1 MEAAEITQIDI
12 DNTRAQYIPVA
23 NRGQILFFCLSDL
36 SNVDPMYQYSLEW
49 FVAIFVGSMA
59 ETEKSGLYLYSKYTD
74 SLTTAEVLTNTE
86 TWS

>member
-1 MEAAEITQIDI
+1 MLFRQNKVEAAEITQIDI

-49 FVAIFVGSMA
+49 FIAIFVSSMS
-59 ETEKSGLYLYSKYTD
+59 ETEKSGSWI
-74 SLTTAEVLTNTE
+74 EF
-86 TWS
+86 

>member
-49 FVAIFVGSMA
+49 FIAIFVSSMS
-59 ETEKSGLYLYSKYTD
+59 ETEKSGL
-74 SLTTAEVLTNTE
+74 
-86 TWS
+86 